1 MFFATIAKCCKNTF
15 LQHFCCKKM
24 LQEIWRILGML
35 QTKMLQTFE
44 GKKIVANT
52 NVANFLGNS
61 AMLQKPN
68 VATKKNLCSHWV
80 DGRQL

>member
-1 MFFATIAKCCKNTF
+1 
-15 LQHFCCKKM
+15 M

-68 VATKKNLCSHWV
+68 VAKKKPMSGGDRRYDSSKLIV
-80 DGRQL
+80 DGEVRGTTPLS

>member
-1 MFFATIAKCCKNTF
+1 
-15 LQHFCCKKM
+15 M
-24 LQEIWRILGML
+24 LQEILAILGML
-35 QTKMLQTFE
+35 QTKMLQTFR

-68 VATKKNLCSHWV
+68 VATKKPMV
-80 DGRQL
+80 IGQ